1 MTTRDEQYDDFVSL
15 LGHCEHRVRRFARS
29 LMVGAEGI
37 DDVMQD
43 VSLECWRKFET
54 FSYVAE
60 SADDGPGDSRHEAFI
75 RWACVI
81 ARFKV
86 LSRVRDASRERLV
99 FSDELVELLAD
110 DSSSWAANESPRQTA
125 LTQCLSKLNPD
136 DRRLLLSV
144 HAPGDSVAGIAKQMG
159 VEARRLYSR
168 VNALRSAMLKC
179 VQSQLAS

>member
-15 LGHCEHRVRRFARS
+15 LGHCEHRVRRFVRS

-43 VSLECWRKFET
+43 VSLECWRKFES
-54 FSYVAE
+54 FSYAAE
-60 SADDGPGDSRHEAFI
+60 SADPGDSRHEAFI

-99 FSDELVELLAD
+99 FSDELVELLAE
-110 DSSSWAANESPRQTA
+110 DSSSWAAKESPRQAA
-125 LTQCLSKLNPD
+125 LTQCLSKLSQD

-144 HAPGDSVAGIAKQMG
+144 HATGDSVAGIAKQMG

-179 VQSQLAS
+179 VQSQLASQ